1 MLKKK
6 INKWLYEKVLT
17 LLRWQA
23 SVKLNYISV
32 EGYRIAYLEGGNTEK
47 KTLILIH
54 GSNDEKE
61 TWLLMVSHLKK
72 QYHLILIDLL
82 GCGQSALPEDF
93 HYSIPSQASFLEK
106 TIKKLMAEKN
116 ITNFHLAGH
125 SMGGLIV
132 FLTESLPIDKLILVD
147 TMGITVKDSYY
158 IKKGIKI
165 GDITKLPWLNLCSK
179 ENLKQ
184 LMKEANYTTPY
195 MPNFILEHMIEKMCP
210 LRKLM
215 QKKFSYLLDEN
226 MRPIDDLTDEMKNI
240 NQETLILWG
249 KEDKGI
255 DVSSAYRMDALIENS
270 KLIVYDKC
278 GHYPHVEKPKVVAR
292 DMALFLG

>member
-6 INKWLYEKVLT
+6 INKWLYEKVFT
-17 LLRWQA
+17 LLKWQA
-23 SVKLNYISV
+23 KVKLNYISV

-61 TWLLMVSHLKK
+61 SWLMMVGHLKK

-93 HYSIPSQASFLEK
+93 DYSLRSQASFLEK
-106 TIKKLMAEKN
+106 IIKKLMAEKN

-125 SMGGLIV
+125 SMGGLV
-132 FLTESLPIDKLILVD
+132 VLLADKLPIDKLILID

-158 IKKGIKI
+158 IKESMKI

-184 LMKEANYTTPY
+184 LMKESNYTSPY
-195 MPNFILEHMIEKMCP
+195 IPNFMLEHMVEKMCP

-215 QKKFSYLLDEN
+215 QKKFAYLIDEN
-226 MRPIDDLTDEMKNI
+226 MRPADDLTDEIKNI
-240 NQETLILWG
+240 KQETLILWG
-249 KEDKGI
+249 KQDKGI
-255 DVSSAYRMDALIENS
+255 DVSSAHKMDELIKNS
-270 KLIVYDKC
+270 KLIVYDGA
-278 GHYPHVEKPKVVAR
+278 GHYPHVEKPKDVAR
-292 DMALFLG
+292 DIALFLG